1 MTRRIFLILLV
12 CFTLIQCN
20 KNESKRV
27 LLSSDILSQCNLSI
41 QNAIVLDRV
50 SAPAGARRYMY
61 ACIAAYEAL
70 VPFYPE
76 YQSVSGQFNKLGN
89 LPKVDT
95 SKSYCLDLAAM
106 VAYTTVAKAVVY
118 REDSIEGFRNR
129 KLAYYKSALGS
140 EMYNNSMAWGD
151 SLGKAIIKWAKKDTF
166 DQIRGVDLYLAKVN
180 DEYWQPTPSEY
191 MQAVEPQW
199 KKLRTVFIPT
209 SNYFRDTLPKP
220 EPYLLGKNK
229 KFMAIQNQVY
239 ATSKNL
245 DSAKI
250 RIAKYWDDNPN
261 STFHYGHATINVL
274 KVSPAGHWLGMFSTV
289 ARQKKFSLIQS
300 AEGMLRLSS
309 AMHDAF
315 IACWEAKYHFEYVRP
330 VTSIRKTV
338 DSSWLPL
345 IETPAFPEYPSGHS
359 VVSSAAATVLTS
371 QFGEVSY
378 TDSAEFQFG
387 LGVRKFN
394 NFREASNEACISR
407 LYGGIHY
414 IEAIENG
421 KKLGNAIGN
430 YHNAKLITRRKK

>member
-1 MTRRIFLILLV
+1 
-12 CFTLIQCN
+12 
-20 KNESKRV
+20 
-27 LLSSDILSQCNLSI
+27 
-41 QNAIVLDRV
+41 
-50 SAPAGARRYMY
+50 
-61 ACIAAYEAL
+61 
-70 VPFYPE
+70 
-76 YQSVSGQFNKLGN
+76 
-89 LPKVDT
+89 
-95 SKSYCLDLAAM
+95 M

-199 KKLRTVFIPT
+199 KKLRTVFIPK
-209 SNYFRDTLPKP
+209 SNSFRDSLPKP
-220 EPYLLGKNK
+220 EPYQLGKNK
-229 KFMAIQNQVY
+229 KFLDLQNQVY

-289 ARQKKFSLIQS
+289 ARQKKYSLMES

-387 LGVRKFN
+387 LGVRKFK

-407 LYGGIHY
+407 LYGGIHF